1 MTRARAS
8 TLLTA
13 ALLGAGFQ
21 GLALGAD
28 SLSDRIDTLAAQVEP
43 AVVKHR
49 RHLHQNPE
57 LSNREFETAKYVAK
71 HLKQLGI
78 EVRTGV
84 AKTGVIGV
92 LRGGRPGPVIALRAD
107 MDALPVTEE
116 TDLPFRS
123 KVKATYDGKPVGV
136 MHACGHDAH
145 MAMQLGAAEVIAK
158 LRDQW
163 PGTVVFIF
171 QPAEESPPLG
181 EEGGAELMVKEGVL
195 KREPKPEV
203 IFGQHVLTNWA
214 AGEVGWRAGAMLAS
228 AEDVEITVQ
237 GKGAHGAAPWKGV
250 DPIVVASQIV
260 LALQTI
266 PSRQMDVTQAPVIV
280 TIGKIEGG
288 TRNNI
293 IPDSVTMKGT
303 VRSLDPDM
311 RKQLLERIRR
321 TAEDIAR
328 SAGATAKVEFGRS
341 NAYPVTVND
350 PKLVARMLPTLQRVA
365 GGGLLEV
372 SPILGGEDFSFF
384 ANEIPGMYLFLG
396 GRPPKEK
403 ADGFPIN
410 HSPRFRIDESVLP
423 LGVRTLA
430 HLAADYAQ
438 GAGAH

>member
-1 MTRARAS
+1 MRTPLAALA
-8 TLLTA
+8 TLLCAA
-13 ALLGAGFQ
+13 ALPSVA
-21 GLALGAD
+21 AAA
-28 SLSDRIDTLAAQVEP
+28 SLNEQIDPLAAKLEP

-49 RHLHQNPE
+49 RHFHQHPE
-57 LSNREFETAKYVAK
+57 LSNREFETAKYIAK
-71 HLKQLGI
+71 HLKGLGI
-78 EVRTGV
+78 EVRAGV

-92 LRGGRPGPVIALRAD
+92 LRGGQPGPVVALRAD

-123 KVKATYDGKPVGV
+123 KAKTTYDGKPVGV

-145 MAMQLGAAEVIAK
+145 MAMQLGAAEVIVK
-158 LRDQW
+158 LREQW

-181 EEGGAELMVKEGVL
+181 EEGGAQLMVKEGVL
-195 KREPKPEV
+195 KREPRPEV

-214 AGEVGWRAGAMLAS
+214 AGEVGYRAGAMLAS
-228 AEDVEITVQ
+228 AEDVEITVE

-266 PSRQMDVTQAPVIV
+266 SSRQMDVTRAPVIV

-293 IPDSVTMKGT
+293 IPDSVSMKGT
-303 VRSLDPDM
+303 VRALDPDM
-311 RKQLLERIRR
+311 RTQLLERIRR
-321 TAEDIAR
+321 TAENIAR
-328 SAGATAKVEFGRS
+328 SAGATAKVEFGRY

-365 GGGLLEV
+365 GDGLLEV

-410 HSPRFRIDESVLP
+410 HSPRFRIDDSVLK
-423 LGVRTLA
+423 LGVRTLT

-438 GAGAH
+438 GAK